1 MRLLPSLPGAGAVR
15 SHEHLNPCSQR
26 WLSILQNEDPDP
38 AHKLHGKAAR
48 IAAWQTARSVE
59 GRGITPK
66 GGPGDALGL
75 VIMNTGQNKIHTLE
89 NVPLEMEAYKN
100 LWQPEGEGSAS

>member
-1 MRLLPSLPGAGAVR
+1 MGGVRLLPSIHGAGAVR
-15 SHEHLNPCSQR
+15 SHGHLNPCSQR

-48 IAAWQTARSVE
+48 IPAWQTARGVE

-75 VIMNTGQNKIHTLE
+75 VIVNTSQNKIHTLE
-89 NVPLEMEAYKN
+89 NVPLEMEAYKKP
-100 LWQPEGEGSAS
+100 LAA